1 VKHKKL
7 VRKRKE
13 SKVET
18 QLRNIHKPRTNKQ
31 IKMNLS
37 TTIWGPSMWRVLHS
51 LSFSISD
58 NSREKDRK
66 KFIEFLQSLRTL
78 LPCEDCRLHFAEYLD
93 EHNPQKAENL
103 AVWTFDF
110 HNAVNQRLGKPQFS
124 FEDVSKVYESSNSH
138 CDMKCASASG
148 SRKSRQ
154 ETMDFGMLA
163 LLIVILCVSTS
174 LVFLMKRH
182 TKTK

>member
-1 VKHKKL
+1 
-7 VRKRKE
+7 
-13 SKVET
+13 
-18 QLRNIHKPRTNKQ
+18 
-31 IKMNLS
+31 MNLS

-58 NSREKDRK
+58 SSREKDRK
-66 KFIEFLQSLRTL
+66 NFIEFLQSLRTL
-78 LPCEDCRLHFAEYLD
+78 LPCADCRLHFAEYLD
-93 EHNPQKAENL
+93 EHNPTKADNL

-110 HNAVNQRLGKPQFS
+110 HNAVNERLGKPQFS
-124 FEDVSKVYESSNSH
+124 FEDVSKVYESSNAH
-138 CDMKCASASG
+138 CDMNCSG
-148 SRKSRQ
+148 LRKTRQ

-174 LVFLMKRH
+174 LVFLMR